1 MTPFNL
7 NHFWITQSELCLKGT
22 FAKASFMFVTIFLN
36 IEMKNNNFYFR
47 TSLWYLKK
55 VSSFR
60 SSKKKCE
67 NKMFMSFFQVISDLD
82 DKD

>member
-1 MTPFNL
+1 MMTPFNL

-36 IEMKNNNFYFR
+36 IEMKNDNFYFR

-55 VSSFR
+55 GFIF
-60 SSKKKCE
+60 SKQQKEVWK
-67 NKMFMSFFQVISDLD
+67 
-82 DKD
+82 